1 MKIKICGL
9 FREADIDFANEARPD
24 YIGFVFAKSKRQ
36 VSLEQA
42 SQLRA
47 RLRDDIV
54 PVGVF
59 VNAPVEEIAAL
70 YQAGVIDI
78 VQLHGGEDR
87 EYIAALRGEL
97 RCKSRKQT
105 AGVRAGFGP
114 IPVIKALRID
124 GAAAFTQSA
133 GNPATDGR
141 VPRLATDGGSRQDAA
156 VNPGAGSAD
165 YLLLDQGSGGTGT
178 AFDWTVLGDGAFRES
193 LGAPFFLAGGINE
206 YNIEEAV
213 RYGPFGI
220 DVSSGAETDGVK
232 DRDKMIRLVKIVR
245 NHI

>member
-9 FREADIDFANEARPD
+9 FRDDDISFANQARPD

-36 VSLEQA
+36 VSPDHA
-42 SQLRA
+42 SRLRS

-59 VNAPVEEIAAL
+59 VNSPVEEIAAL

-78 VQLHGGEDR
+78 AQLHGDEDR
-87 EYIAALRGEL
+87 EYIAALRK
-97 RCKSRKQT
+97 RT
-105 AGVRAGFGP
+105 AGIRAGTGP

-124 GAAAFTQSA
+124 GATAFSKLAGKAAA
-133 GNPATDGR
+133 DAVPADNPAADGSA
-141 VPRLATDGGSRQDAA
+141 LGI
-156 VNPGAGSAD
+156 AD

-178 AFDWTVLGDGAFRES
+178 AFDWTVLNDGVFRES

-232 DRDKMIRLVKIVR
+232 DRDKMIRLAEIVR